1 MIGEG
6 DFFVSCL
13 LHLSPEDLKA
23 CRLVNK
29 TWDKVI
35 KERVWG
41 SKRARKRL
49 EEKLLNRW
57 KTINPETVR
66 LGTMPQ
72 GDRIILE
79 SMFEGFEGFCNANN
93 NHVFCGVQGGKVKVF
108 SLTDK
113 QWVRDLESGEEDFE
127 VVKICGG
134 ESIVAA
140 QLGARVATVWKSKDD
155 MGYLHSFD
163 ARNHDG
169 LEDGCVGDVKVTGN
183 KVVLLLVEN
192 TGSTHQ
198 LVVPQE
204 GEQNWENKI
213 LEPFSMPSI
222 LPTHLVVDTDRLA
235 VAGGMS
241 RGQTS
246 SR

>member
-1 MIGEG
+1 M
-6 DFFVSCL
+6 
-13 LHLSPEDLKA
+13 
-23 CRLVNK
+23 
-29 TWDKVI
+29 
-35 KERVWG
+35 
-41 SKRARKRL
+41 
-49 EEKLLNRW
+49 
-57 KTINPETVR
+57 
-66 LGTMPQ
+66 
-72 GDRIILE
+72 
-79 SMFEGFEGFCNANN
+79 
-93 NHVFCGVQGGKVKVF
+93 
-108 SLTDK
+108 
-113 QWVRDLESGEEDFE
+113 
-127 VVKICGG
+127 
-134 ESIVAA
+134 AA
-140 QLGARVATVWKSKDD
+140 QLGARVVTVWSSKDD

-169 LEDGCVGDVKVTGN
+169 CVGDVKVTEN